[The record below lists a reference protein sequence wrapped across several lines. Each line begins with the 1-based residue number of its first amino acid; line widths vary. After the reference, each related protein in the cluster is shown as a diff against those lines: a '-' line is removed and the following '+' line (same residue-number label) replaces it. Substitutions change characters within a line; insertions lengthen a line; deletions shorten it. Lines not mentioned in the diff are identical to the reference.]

1 MAPDASHVSKGTL
14 FLLGQ
19 GEQGHVAMQVDEPA
33 VWTELAHA
41 QLDHG
46 DVAEAIA
53 SYLRAGDS
61 SRYADVIARSQE
73 AACYDELVK
82 YLLMVRKKVKDN
94 KVRLATISHAGLH
107 YGMYTAAYNSCIWHI
122 FGPCLAWLWWRNTCH
137 GLNRMLSAAFLFGP
151 VPDGGCK
158 AILMHDIH
166 HYCMCH

>member
-1 MAPDASHVSKGTL
+1 MLSKGKP
-14 FLLGQ
+14 
-19 GEQGHVAMQVDEPA
+19 GHVATQVDEPA

-94 KVRLATISHAGLH
+94 KVSSSQILLLIIIMIMGTPLRVDHALVPPTGRQARLEFPPRDQ
-107 YGMYTAAYNSCIWHI
+107 Y
-122 FGPCLAWLWWRNTCH
+122 
-137 GLNRMLSAAFLFGP
+137 LF
-151 VPDGGCK
+151 
-158 AILMHDIH
+158 
-166 HYCMCH
+166 

>member
-1 MAPDASHVSKGTL
+1 M
-14 FLLGQ
+14 
-19 GEQGHVAMQVDEPA
+19 
-33 VWTELAHA
+33 WTELAHA

-94 KVRLATISHAGLH
+94 KVSSLQIL
-107 YGMYTAAYNSCIWHI
+107 
-122 FGPCLAWLWWRNTCH
+122 LQWLFMSPT
-137 GLNRMLSAAFLFGP
+137 LF
-151 VPDGGCK
+151 
-158 AILMHDIH
+158 
-166 HYCMCH
+166 